1 MKIKYKIGLVSEMII
16 ETNQLI
22 TSDELMNV
30 MEPKMVVKEPTNNL
44 YKILECKNYFDII
57 ESEEEIEEIMEV

>member
-22 TSDELMNV
+22 TSDELMDL
-30 MEPKMVVKEPTNNL
+30 MQPKMVVKEPVNNL
-44 YKILECKNYFDII
+44 YKIIECKNFFDMI
-57 ESEEEIEEIMEV
+57 ESEEELEEIIEV